1 MDCAF
6 DDVAFDAVAFDVCVT
21 PPTPEP
27 TLEPRRYLVG
37 RAYSIYPRIDIAG
50 EQIRREDEEIL
61 IL

>member
-6 DDVAFDAVAFDVCVT
+6 DEIAFDAVAFDVCVT

-27 TLEPRRYLVG
+27 TPEPRRYLVG
-37 RAYSIYPRIDIAG
+37 RAYSIYPRVDIDR
-50 EQIRREDEEIL
+50 EQRKREDEEII